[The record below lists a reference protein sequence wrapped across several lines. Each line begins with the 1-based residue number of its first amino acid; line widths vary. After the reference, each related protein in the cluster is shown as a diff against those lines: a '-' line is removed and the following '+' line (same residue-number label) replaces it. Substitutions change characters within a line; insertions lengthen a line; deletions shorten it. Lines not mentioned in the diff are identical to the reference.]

1 MHSSNLVVL
10 SLRVDTSFDGHWSDG
25 STFWMLSPAFDQIC
39 WADCKVHFQFLRTIV
54 PSPTKHLLLQPRFGA
69 ESSLES
75 NRAFFLTLVYLKS
88 FRYNVHYWQA
98 RTFIAFTFHV
108 PRMQYSCSKLYLHI
122 TVTANYWPKKS
133 AELHNAR
140 TFFCWSS
147 LQVILQVF
155 FLKIVIDQRA
165 IGNYPAIQ
173 MTRSSTMFI

>member
-1 MHSSNLVVL
+1 MAPLSECYLLPLTKSVERTVKCTFNSSEPLFPVPQNICYCSLVLELNLHSN
-10 SLRVDTSFDGHWSDG
+10 
-25 STFWMLSPAFDQIC
+25 QIE
-39 WADCKVHFQFLRTIV
+39 L
-54 PSPTKHLLLQPRFGA
+54 
-69 ESSLES
+69 
-75 NRAFFLTLVYLKS
+75 FFLTLVYLKS
-88 FRYNVHYWQA
+88 FRYNLHYWQA
-98 RTFIAFTFHV
+98 RTFTAFTFHV

-147 LQVILQVF
+147 LQIILQVF